1 MDASAKSDGSLS
13 KTLAIIIVVALL
25 ALVFTIDAKR
35 RAAEAQLKQLSMKV
49 EQLTKSPQENVE
61 EAKAIVDKVK
71 KIFLIPDGVDPTVAT
86 IVKIEELRKQNP
98 FYNKAKNGDH
108 LVVTSDRGMCGGYN
122 AILYDPVANRIID
135 VVPVQIQPTG
145 QQGAPQ
151 QGQPAAQQP
160 TQQKPAA
167 QTSSAGQ

>member
-1 MDASAKSDGSLS
+1 MDASAKANGSLA
-13 KTLAIIIVVALL
+13 KTLAIIIVIALL

-35 RAAEAQLKQLSMKV
+35 RAAEAQLKQLTMKV
-49 EQLTKSPQENVE
+49 EQLTKGPQENVE

-71 KIFLIPDGVDPTVAT
+71 KIFLVPDGIEPTVAT

-108 LVVTSDRGMCGGYN
+108 LVVTSDR

-135 VVPVQIQPTG
+135 VVPVQIQPTD
-145 QQGAPQ
+145 QQGA
-151 QGQPAAQQP
+151 A
-160 TQQKPAA
+160 QQKPAA
-167 QTSSAGQ
+167 QQPAQQKPAAQQPAPVAQPSSVAQ